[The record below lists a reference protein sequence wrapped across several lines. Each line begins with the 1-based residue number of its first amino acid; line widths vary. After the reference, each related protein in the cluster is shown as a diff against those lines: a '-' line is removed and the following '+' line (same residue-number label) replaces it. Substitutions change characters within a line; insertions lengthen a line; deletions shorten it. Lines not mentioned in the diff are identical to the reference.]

1 MSFMSNLTTRLPFA
15 AFFISLA
22 VYAIFFAPEWV
33 FFSIAVILVSLAL
46 YEYSRMAEAKG
57 YWMHPALLISMGVL
71 VVFSVYAS
79 FSLEVILLGLIA
91 FFVLFF
97 TRKSVDQGLAC
108 AALFVFGLIYIAW
121 FFAQVLQIHR
131 LPEGK
136 WWVFFTILIVKGGDA
151 GAYFVGKG
159 MGKIKLLEHV
169 SPKKS
174 IEGAWGQMGTSMVLA
189 GLSYFYLPKVGLH
202 HILILGFFI
211 GVLAQLS
218 DLAESLI
225 KRDAGVKD
233 SGQIPGLGGILD
245 VLDSLLFTIPF
256 VYFYLTRLVLH

>member
-1 MSFMSNLTTRLPFA
+1 MSNLKTRLPFA
-15 AFFISLA
+15 AFFVGLS
-22 VYAIFFAPEWV
+22 VYSIFFAPEWV
-33 FFSIAVILVSLAL
+33 FFSVAVALVSFAL
-46 YEYSRMAEAKG
+46 HEYSRLVEAKG
-57 YWMHPALLISMGVL
+57 FWVDSKLLIVMGAL
-71 VVFSVYAS
+71 VVCSVY
-79 FSLEVILLGLIA
+79 FGLSLEVVLLALVA

-121 FFAQVLQIHR
+121 FFSQILQIHR
-131 LPEGK
+131 MPDGPL
-136 WWVFFTILIVKGGDA
+136 WVFFTILVVKGGDA
-151 GAYFVGKG
+151 GAYFIGKAI
-159 MGKIKLLEHV
+159 GKIKLLEHV

-174 IEGAWGQMGTSMVLA
+174 IEGAWGQLGTSIVLA
-189 GLSYFYLPKVGLH
+189 GLSSFYLPDVGLH

-218 DLAESLI
+218 DLAESLL

-233 SGQIPGLGGILD
+233 SGQIPGLGGVLD

-256 VYFYLTRLVLH
+256 VYFYLTRLVLIS